1 MKILIAFLGAA
12 LVALMPAY
20 AHTPFSGILFPGES
34 APSPPCVSTY
44 TGPGDIVAFTA
55 WGGVRAYNRAVTCS
69 GTRMLQVRK
78 NATSEICDV
87 LTALNGGPGLTAACT
102 GASSGQTLSAWCGL
116 ATQACRVVK
125 QYDQTGNTACAGNPC
140 DWVQATA
147 GEQPYISGT
156 TLGNDIEIF
165 FSSTPKS
172 LKVADNYTPSNAK
185 MSLMVVSFRTS
196 NAFLGYSLKDVGSG
210 NSIRFKNIG
219 AHTWEMVG
227 GSAGT
232 ITATA
237 VDSHWHSGI
246 GVINGSSSVL
256 NIDAIETTGTVTGST
271 VAAKPSIET
280 GGVMTVESRE
290 TGFIDNF
297 ALSPA
302 QRTALTLNASTY
314 WGF

>member
-1 MKILIAFLGAA
+1 MKILLAFLAAA
-12 LVALMPAY
+12 LVALTPAY

-34 APSPPCVSTY
+34 APAPPCLSTY

-55 WGGVRAYNRAVTCS
+55 WGGARAYNRAVTCS

-78 NATSEICDV
+78 AATSEICDV

-102 GASSGQTLSAWCGL
+102 GASSGQTLAAWCGI
-116 ATQACRVVK
+116 TSQACRVVK
-125 QYDQTGNTACAGNPC
+125 QYDQTGNTACGGNAC

-147 GEQPYISGT
+147 GEQPYIAGT
-156 TLGNDIEIF
+156 LTGSSMEIF

-172 LKVADNYTPSNAK
+172 LKVVNNYTPSNAK
-185 MSLMVVSFRTS
+185 MSMMVVAQRTS
-196 NAFLGYSLKDVGSG
+196 NALLGYPLKDVGSG
-210 NSIRFKNIG
+210 NFIRFKNLA
-219 AHTWEMVG
+219 AHTWELVG

-237 VDSHWHSGI
+237 GDSHYHSGI

-256 NIDAIETTGTVTGST
+256 NIDATETTGTVTGST
-271 VAAKPSIET
+271 AAARPSIET
-280 GGVMTVESRE
+280 GATISLKSRE
-290 TGFIDNF
+290 SGFVDNY

-302 QRTALTLNASTY
+302 ERAALTLNASAY
-314 WGF
+314 WGL